1 MAFTYRKELLERAV
15 DFHGHLC
22 PGLLIGFRAALLGLK
37 TLEGKRSEDEELVA
51 IVENDSCAVDG
62 IQSVT
67 GCTFGKGNLI
77 FRDFGKQVFTLAD
90 RSKVRGTRL
99 SFRGDRLKTKANE
112 GVTDRDAFIKVLLDS
127 TDEELFHVQ
136 EVTAILPDFAQI
148 HPSLA
153 CDICGER
160 VMETRI
166 AHVRGQKMCLDC
178 LLKGDPETT
187 LTQIASFL
195 FETGMLK
202 KTPRSGYQF
211 LGNGLESVAEH
222 SCRATILGFILASLT
237 PGADRSK
244 VVNLCLFH
252 DLPEARTGDLNY
264 VNKQYVTVDE
274 IQAGTDA
281 AANVPCGPEIE
292 SLLSEFREKETL
304 ESLLANDADQ
314 LDLTVELKEKQDL
327 GNRYAADWLVYA
339 GKRIKTKIGKDIFTA
354 IMETDWSQWWFDR
367 EKEHLWVRDD

>member
-1 MAFTYRKELLERAV
+1 
-15 DFHGHLC
+15 
-22 PGLLIGFRAALLGLK
+22 
-37 TLEGKRSEDEELVA
+37 
-51 IVENDSCAVDG
+51 
-62 IQSVT
+62 
-67 GCTFGKGNLI
+67 
-77 FRDFGKQVFTLAD
+77 
-90 RSKVRGTRL
+90 
-99 SFRGDRLKTKANE
+99 
-112 GVTDRDAFIKVLLDS
+112 
-127 TDEELFHVQ
+127 
-136 EVTAILPDFAQI
+136 
-148 HPSLA
+148 
-153 CDICGER
+153 
-160 VMETRI
+160 METRV
-166 AHVRGQKMCLDC
+166 AHVRGQKMCLEC
-178 LLKGDPETT
+178 LLKGDPETR

-211 LGNGLESVAEH
+211 LGNGSESVAEH
-222 SCRATILGFILASLT
+222 SFRTTILGFILASLT
-237 PGADRSK
+237 PGADRGK

-314 LDLTVELKEKQDL
+314 LDLTAELKEKQDL

-339 GKRIKTKIGKDIFTA
+339 GKRIKTKAGKDIFTA